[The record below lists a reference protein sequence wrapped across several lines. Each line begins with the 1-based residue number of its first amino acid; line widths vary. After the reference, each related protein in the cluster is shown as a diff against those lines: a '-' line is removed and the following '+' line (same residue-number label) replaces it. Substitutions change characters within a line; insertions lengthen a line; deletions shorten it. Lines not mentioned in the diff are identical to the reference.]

1 MKTSS
6 IDVGL
11 NTANGILEQT
21 VICLQIYANA
31 VYANSTLMVISHSVS
46 KYGQHK
52 VIHANDHFHKLSPI
66 PRSG

>member
-21 VICLQIYANA
+21 VICLQINANA
-31 VYANSTLMVISHSVS
+31 VYANSTLPVM
-46 KYGQHK
+46 
-52 VIHANDHFHKLSPI
+52 
-66 PRSG
+66 